1 MTTGIIILNFN
12 NSEDTIQC
20 IRSIEEH
27 NTAPVKYIIVDN
39 GSRKDSVDSLRRFL
53 EDYYGNQ
60 LELLEEGCTTQSL
73 AHINFLASPTNDGY
87 ARGNNKGLAYAF
99 ADPDITDIVIL
110 NNDILFESDIIP
122 VLMKEREKLERP
134 AILTPLLRNRN
145 GSVEMPC
152 ARRFPTNWQTI
163 LPFLL
168 FKHDICNIISKS
180 DRKQRYFATN
190 PELTGTDAFP
200 IGMPSGA
207 FMFVDKQLFQ
217 SINGFDNG
225 TFLYYEENILCRRLQ
240 GLGYK
245 NYCIPKVYARH
256 IGGAS
261 TSKISNLFLQKCNLE
276 SADYYLKNY
285 AQLNIIQKLIW
296 GIVRFLWILKFKLK
310 ANGEKTA

>member
-1 MTTGIIILNFN
+1 MTTGIIILNYN
-12 NSEDTIQC
+12 NSADTIQC

-27 NTAPVKYIIVDN
+27 NTAPVKYLIVDN
-39 GSRKDSVDSLRRFL
+39 GSRQENVDSIRSFL
-53 EDYYGNQ
+53 EDSFGDQ
-60 LELLEEGCTTQSL
+60 LNMLEEGSTPQSL
-73 AHINFLASPTNDGY
+73 TSVNFLASPSNDGY

-122 VLMKEREKLERP
+122 VLMKEREKLDRP

-168 FKHDICNIISKS
+168 FKHDICNILSKS
-180 DRKQRYFATN
+180 DRKQRIFATN
-190 PELTGTDAFP
+190 PELIEADAFP

-207 FMFVDKQLFQ
+207 FMLIDKQLFQ
-217 SINGFDNG
+217 SIDGFDDG
-225 TFLYYEENILCRRLQ
+225 TFLYYEENILCKQLQ

-245 NYCIPKVYARH
+245 NYCIPTVYARH

-261 TSKISNLFLQKCNLE
+261 TGKISNLFLQKCNLE
-276 SADYYLKNY
+276 SASYYLENY
-285 AQLNIIQKLIW
+285 AQLSFCQRLIW
-296 GIVRFLWILKFKLK
+296 GLVRSLWILKFKLK
-310 ANGEKTA
+310 TNGKTTA